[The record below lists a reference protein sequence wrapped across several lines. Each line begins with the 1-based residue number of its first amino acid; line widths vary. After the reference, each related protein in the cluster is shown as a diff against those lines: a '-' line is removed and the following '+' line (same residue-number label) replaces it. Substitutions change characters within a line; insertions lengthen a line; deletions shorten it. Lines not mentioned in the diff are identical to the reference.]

1 MASWQLA
8 VLRADAGRTPR
19 SPHDPR
25 AYHRTSAG
33 RLQASMPRAP
43 PLAAAHLLD
52 HSDHFNMSKPVQPG
66 SPGAAIVSEEERLYG
81 RVQARVVLGQ
91 EDIVDRVGTDD
102 FDQELVQL
110 RDMIAEAKPEDL
122 PPLVEQM
129 TRLAAIRGRLGG
141 SRSLPVDVASPYF
154 AHMVLSED
162 GKSRD
167 VLVGKRGFIDRK
179 HNVQIVDWRN
189 APISRIY
196 YRYDEG
202 DDYEEEIAGRRANG
216 VVEVRRN
223 VSIFSGKLR
232 RIGAPQG
239 TFIRDAHD
247 VWHEAIGDAAPV
259 LRGGQGKAAR
269 VPPAPVGDARRGLL
283 GVHHGGAHRADKAL
297 PEIAALIDAEQF
309 DLITQPE
316 SGMVVIQGGA
326 GSGKTTVALH
336 RIAYLNFADPT
347 RFKPQNILFVVPSP
361 SLVKY
366 VAGVL
371 PALGVRGVPVVT
383 YERWAR
389 DQRMRLLKGS
399 SGKYNTTTPESVSR
413 VKKHP
418 ALLGVLERHVARQAD
433 AFAGEIAAAAA
444 EQGGDA
450 ARTAVLQAWRALA
463 ELPLTTRLARLGT
476 WAQSREC
483 PMPAAA
489 RQAAESAV
497 KRLRRRAA
505 DVVADWAEVMTDTA
519 ALTEGFAGV
528 PEDSVR
534 PSEIRDTVD
543 WCARQAGG
551 AIELHTDPDGT
562 PIEAIDGHALD
573 DDEPGGRFDV
583 EDDPILLRLIQLKR
597 GRLMGAGGV
606 EVQYEHVA
614 IDEAQDRSAIEVKVL
629 IEATRAQPDE
639 AGRLRRSITIAGDT
653 AQRLVFD
660 NSFHGWQ
667 TLLEATGQAAVI
679 RPLRLSYR
687 STAEVMHFAR
697 EVLGPDLAPED
708 PLVARSGEPVELHA
722 FGDMGEAVA
731 FLADA
736 LRALA
741 AREPTASVALIA
753 RFPEQADA
761 YFGGL
766 SRAEVPALRR
776 VRSHDFSFTPGI
788 DITDVTQVK
797 GLEFDYVIMV
807 EVNANSYPGSVESR
821 HLLHIG
827 ATRAA
832 HQLWLVSTGE
842 PSLLLPE
849 TLREGGALLAPPPL
863 AKGPLPS

>member
-1 MASWQLA
+1 
-8 VLRADAGRTPR
+8 
-19 SPHDPR
+19 
-25 AYHRTSAG
+25 
-33 RLQASMPRAP
+33 
-43 PLAAAHLLD
+43 
-52 HSDHFNMSKPVQPG
+52 
-66 SPGAAIVSEEERLYG
+66 
-81 RVQARVVLGQ
+81 
-91 EDIVDRVGTDD
+91 
-102 FDQELVQL
+102 
-110 RDMIAEAKPEDL
+110 
-122 PPLVEQM
+122 
-129 TRLAAIRGRLGG
+129 
-141 SRSLPVDVASPYF
+141 
-154 AHMVLSED
+154 
-162 GKSRD
+162 
-167 VLVGKRGFIDRK
+167 
-179 HNVQIVDWRN
+179 
-189 APISRIY
+189 
-196 YRYDEG
+196 
-202 DDYEEEIAGRRANG
+202 

-223 VSIFSGKLR
+223 VSIYSGKLR

-247 VWHEAIGDAAPV
+247 VWHEAVGDAAPV

-269 VPPAPVGDARRGLL
+269 VPPAPIPAEARRGLL
-283 GVHHGGAHRADKAL
+283 GVHHGGVHRADKAL

-336 RIAYLNFADPT
+336 RIAYLNFADPA
-347 RFKPQNILFVVPSP
+347 RFKPQNVLFVVPSP

-418 ALLGVLERHVARQAD
+418 ALLGILERHVARQAD
-433 AFAGEIAAAAA
+433 AFADEIAAAAA
-444 EQGGDA
+444 EQGGDS
-450 ARTAVLQAWRALA
+450 ARTAVRDAWRALSD
-463 ELPLTTRLARLGT
+463 LPVTARLAKLGT
-476 WAQSREC
+476 WTQSREHR
-483 PMPAAA
+483 MPAAA

-505 DVVADWAEVMTDTA
+505 DVVADWAEIMTDPV
-519 ALTEGFAGV
+519 ALTDGFAGV

-534 PSEIRDTVD
+534 PGEIRDTVE
-543 WCARQAGG
+543 WCARQAAG
-551 AIELHTDPDGT
+551 AMELFTDPDGS
-562 PIEAIDGHALD
+562 PIEAVDGQALD
-573 DDEPGGRFDV
+573 DDEPGGRFDI

-629 IEATRAQPDE
+629 IEATRPHPDD
-639 AGRLRRSITIAGDT
+639 AGRPRRSITIAGDT

-667 TLLEATGQAAVI
+667 ALLENTGQAAVI
-679 RPLRLSYR
+679 RPLKLSYR

-741 AREPTASVALIA
+741 GREPTASVALIA

-761 YFGGL
+761 YYGGL

-776 VRSHDFSFTPGI
+776 VRNHDFSFTPGI
-788 DITDVTQVK
+788 DVTDVTQVK

-807 EVNANSYPGSVESR
+807 EVNASSYPGSVESR

-849 TLREGGALLAPPPL
+849 ALREGGAMLAPPP
-863 AKGPLPS
+863 APESALPA